1 VSRPSC
7 QMRHATRAYVPE
19 HRKRQTDR
27 ETLERTGPGVF
38 TDQVSG
44 KAQRLI
50 GTLYELI

>member
-1 VSRPSC
+1 
-7 QMRHATRAYVPE
+7 MRHATRAYVPE